1 LDAAVSG
8 DLDALMSAI
17 AVAELVLTP
26 LLESC
31 RGRCKLV
38 LLEVGVEVDE
48 LIKDGKS
55 YRQTR

>member
-1 LDAAVSG
+1 MSG